1 MDYREKL
8 EAAED
13 AVRTIRELLGDLSDL
28 KCEPGA
34 EDLIFHLN
42 EAMELADGLRAYL
55 EPHAAAEE
63 LDEQQWYS
71 AMYERDAV

>member
-13 AVRTIRELLGDLSDL
+13 AVRTIRELLNDLSDL
-28 KCEPGA
+28 KWEPGA
-34 EDLIFHLN
+34 DDLLYHLG